1 MFLALIIFI
10 IEKGDGVK
18 GINDEECEIR
28 FLFLIMAVLVI
39 GITIF
44 VNVLAATVDLSWDMT
59 TNKLYSIGEQTESIL
74 ESLQKK

>member
-1 MFLALIIFI
+1 MM
-10 IEKGDGVK
+10 KNVK
-18 GINDEECEIR
+18 YG

-74 ESLQKK
+74 ESLQKEVEIVMLGIKKK